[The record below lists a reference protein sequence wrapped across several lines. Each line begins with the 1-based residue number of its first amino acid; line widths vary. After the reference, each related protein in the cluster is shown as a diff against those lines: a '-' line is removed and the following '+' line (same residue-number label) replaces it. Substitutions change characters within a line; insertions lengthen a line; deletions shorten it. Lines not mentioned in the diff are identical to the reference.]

1 MSAFL
6 VCAGVIVIVI
16 VVIGYYSANKSCNSD
31 ADCTPNI
38 CQNTICV
45 PPGGGGSTPGGG
57 GSTPGGGGSTPGGGG
72 STPGGG
78 GSTPGGG
85 GSTPGNAEVFLFN
98 RGYNPGF
105 TNLTNATATANIQ
118 FPAAT
123 LATPDNMTAAYTA
136 GAEWCLFGWDSDGRL
151 VTPTRN
157 NNCIGGTTS
166 PPGVIVANSSA
177 GQFGVNMYGEK
188 PPVNGPYPN
197 CAGLS
202 DTDEVTNCL
211 LPFSPNKWSQFD

>member
-45 PPGGGGSTPGGG
+45 P
-57 GSTPGGGGSTPGGGG
+57 
-72 STPGGG
+72 PGGG

-157 NNCIGGTTS
+157 NQCIGGTTS

-177 GQFGVNMYGEK
+177 GQFGGKMYGEK